1 MPLAYG
7 KSYPKDLLAKAKRD
21 LQRFETLENDGAT
34 AEAMG
39 DALMDVSVALT
50 SGKDWLKKL
59 SASAS
64 SPSFTKA
71 AVESFATTSQAL
83 KSFQDIANEYKH
95 GGRGRDSTTDDVLL
109 SAPSLFMGS
118 GGPPMGPSTARL
130 KIIPNDA
137 SRHRASDLG
146 RAAIAEWQ
154 SFLQTHGL
162 A

>member
-7 KSYPKDLLAKAKRD
+7 KSSPKDLLAKAERD
-21 LQRFETLENDGAT
+21 LQRFEALEKDGAT

-50 SGKDWLKKL
+50 SVKDWLKNY
-59 SASAS
+59 AAAAS

-71 AVESFATTSQAL
+71 SVESFAATSQAL
-83 KSFQDIANEYKH
+83 KAFQDIANEYKH
-95 GGRGRDSTTDDVLL
+95 GSRGRDSTTDDVLL
-109 SAPSLFMGS
+109 SAPSSFTGS
-118 GGPPMGPSTARL
+118 DSPHMGPSTARL

-154 SFLQTHGL
+154 SFLQCHGP